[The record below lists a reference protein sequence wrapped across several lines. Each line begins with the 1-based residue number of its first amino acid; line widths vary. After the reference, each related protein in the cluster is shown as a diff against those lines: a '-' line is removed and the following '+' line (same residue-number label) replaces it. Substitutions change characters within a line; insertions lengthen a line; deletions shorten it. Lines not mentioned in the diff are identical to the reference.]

1 MTNDDKPK
9 FLQIL
14 TGLSDLYG
22 AELSRVSISLYW
34 DSLKQYKMDMISIA
48 ASAHVK
54 HSKWMPKPSEFID
67 VVRQNEI
74 SPEERA
80 TLAWGAVSRA
90 AKSIGGYSCV
100 DFDDPLINATVRNM
114 GGWPR
119 ICTQPA
125 EHFESFIRRQFI
137 ADYVVLCKSN
147 LSAESLLPLRGTFD
161 KDNPRKIDTG
171 LPPGPGH
178 KLLAEVKEKQRAL
191 AASYTGNPT
200 ENLEKV
206 RDLISNTLGEAGP
219 SEEKD
224 PNTEGPP
231 EEIHKRVQ
239 ATNSAT

>member
-1 MTNDDKPK
+1 MTNDDKPQ

-22 AELSRVSISLYW
+22 SELSRVSISLYW
-34 DSLKQYKMDMISIA
+34 ESLKKYKIDMISIA

-90 AKSIGGYSCV
+90 AKSIGSYSCV

-137 ADYVVLCKSN
+137 ADYVVLCKAN
-147 LSAESLLPLRGTFD
+147 LSPESLLPLRGTFD
-161 KDNPRKIDTG
+161 KDNPRKIETG

-178 KLLAEVKEKQRAL
+178 KLLAEVKEKQREL
-191 AASYTGNPT
+191 AASYNGNPT
-200 ENLEKV
+200 DNLEKV
-206 RDLISNTLGEAGP
+206 RDLINNTLGEAGP
-219 SEEKD
+219 PQKED
-224 PNTEGPP
+224 PNTQGSTEEVRPRRP
-231 EEIHKRVQ
+231 EANQ
-239 ATNSAT
+239 AT